1 MWIKDFT
8 WNTDCTNIS
17 THHLAR
23 CIAINQWNFPSLR
36 ITCLL
41 ILILASFQYLQE
53 PIAVDQSHGRRP
65 CALKMQRKCY
75 IGEALAQRS
84 INLLPRSAEKQQ
96 TDQLLYKAAIK
107 TQSQNGKPFF
117 KHSFISQALLSH
129 QQVSLL
135 QMANR
140 VPKCSWV
147 RRQLQKHSLYTSRLK
162 EQKKRPQEGVKLL
175 PFVPF
180 NPERMIVGDKS
191 S

>member
-8 WNTDCTNIS
+8 WNTDCTSIS

-23 CIAINQWNFPSLR
+23 YIATNQWNFPSLR

-53 PIAVDQSHGRRP
+53 PIAGYHKHGRRP

-75 IGEALAQRS
+75 IAEAFTQRS
-84 INLLPRSAEKQQ
+84 INLLSRSAEKQQ
-96 TDQLLYKAAIK
+96 TDQSLYKVAIK
-107 TQSQNGKPFF
+107 TRSPNGKRFF
-117 KHSFISQALLSH
+117 KHSFISQALLCH

-140 VPKCSWV
+140 VPERSWV
-147 RRQLQKHSLYTSRLK
+147 RRQLRKHSLYTPHSK
-162 EQKKRPQEGVKLL
+162 EQKNRAQEGVKRL